1 MKPSPRAKR
10 ALLQHCRPTPALNRI
25 GILALGDRF
34 DLRLAAILAR
44 TPFLLGTAVGT
55 NGEGPFFEPRR
66 QLQRSI

>member
-1 MKPSPRAKR
+1 MRPSPRAKR
-10 ALLQHCRPTPALNRI
+10 ALLQHCRPTPALNWI
-25 GILALGDRF
+25 GILAFGDRF

-55 NGEGPFFEPRR
+55 NGEGPFFEPSK

>member
-34 DLRLAAILAR
+34 DLRHSAILAR

-55 NGEGPFFEPRR
+55 DGESRFCQPE
-66 QLQRSI
+66 